1 MNDLER
7 KNISIL
13 TVDDDDEFRS
23 VVARRFQRRGYDVEH
38 SGSAA
43 DALAKAEQKHF
54 DVAILDIAMPE
65 MDGVRLLERLR
76 AVDPETQVI
85 MLTGQ
90 ATIETAIRAMKLG
103 AYDYLT
109 KPCELAELE
118 VHVERACEKGR
129 LARENQNL
137 RTALRRSAPP
147 TQIIG
152 ESAAINQVLRMIEKV
167 AATESNVLIQGESG
181 TGKELVARALHQGSP
196 RSDKPLVVIN
206 CAALQETLL
215 ESELFG
221 HEKGAFTSAVAAK
234 QGLFEVADGGTLFI
248 DEIGEMAGGLQAKLL
263 RVLEDGRFRRV
274 GSTKE
279 IKTDV
284 RIIAAT
290 NKDLA
295 KEVATNRFRDDLYFR
310 LNVITIPIP
319 PLRERTQDVP
329 LLVKYFL
336 SQGTRGPRAIDP
348 QALAALEAYRWP
360 GNVRELANV
369 IERAKI
375 LADGP
380 TILLRDLPMGIV
392 QPSIAATP
400 APSLHA
406 GVPVARSIGTN
417 LEELER
423 QHIQR
428 VLDAEGWN
436 KARAAR
442 SLGIS
447 RRRLYRLLEKHSLV
461 RHTVESSA
469 ASVPA

>member
-1 MNDLER
+1 MAEHESKD
-7 KNISIL
+7 ISIL
-13 TVDDDDEFRS
+13 TVDDDGEFRG
-23 VVARRFQRRGYDVEH
+23 VVARRFQRRGYDVAH
-38 SGSAA
+38 TGSPSE
-43 DALAKAEQKHF
+43 ALTMAEQKHF

-65 MDGVRLLERLR
+65 MDGIQLLERLR
-76 AVDPETQVI
+76 QIDPDTQAI

-90 ATIETAIRAMKLG
+90 GTIETAIRAMKLG

-118 VHVERACEKGR
+118 VQVERAYEKGQ
-129 LARENQNL
+129 LARENQRL
-137 RTALRRSAPP
+137 KTALRRSGPP

-152 ESAAINQVLRMIEKV
+152 NSSAIRQVLHMVEKV
-167 AATESNVLIQGESG
+167 AASDSSVLIQGESG
-181 TGKELVARALHQGSP
+181 TGKELVARALHAGSP
-196 RSDKPLVVIN
+196 RADKPLVVIN

-221 HEKGAFTSAVAAK
+221 HEKGAFTSAVAVK

-279 IKTDV
+279 LKTDV

-295 KEVATNRFRDDLYFR
+295 KEVAANRFRDDLYFR
-310 LNVITIPIP
+310 LNVITVPIP
-319 PLRERTQDVP
+319 ALRERSEDIP
-329 LLVKYFL
+329 LLVNYFL
-336 SQGTRGPRAIDP
+336 SQGARGPRSIDVD
-348 QALAALEAYRWP
+348 AMASLAAYHWP

-380 TILLRDLPMGIV
+380 NITLRDLPVGII
-392 QPSIAATP
+392 QPTSTVRTSEP
-400 APSLHA
+400 A
-406 GVPVARSIGTN
+406 VARVNGSN
-417 LEELER
+417 LEDLER
-423 QHIQR
+423 KHIQR
-428 VLDAEGWN
+428 VLEAEAWN

-442 SLGIS
+442 ALGIS
-447 RRRLYRLLEKHSLV
+447 RRRLYRLLAKLSLTKQTAQQA
-461 RHTVESSA
+461 RG
-469 ASVPA
+469 

>member
-1 MNDLER
+1 MADLDH

-13 TVDDDDEFRS
+13 TVDDDEEFRG
-23 VVARRFQRRGYDVEH
+23 VVARRFQRRGYDVAH
-38 SGSAA
+38 TGSPSE
-43 DALAKAEQKHF
+43 ALAMAEQKHF

-65 MDGVRLLERLR
+65 MDGVQLLERLR
-76 AVDPETQVI
+76 QIDPDTQPI

-90 ATIETAIRAMKLG
+90 GTIETAIRAMKLG

-118 VHVERACEKGR
+118 VQVERAYEKAQ

-137 RTALRRSAPP
+137 KSALRRSGPP

-152 ESAAINQVLRMIEKV
+152 NSPVIRQVLHMIERV
-167 AATESNVLIQGESG
+167 AATDSSVLVQGESG
-181 TGKELVARALHQGSP
+181 TGIELVARALHAGSP
-196 RSDKPLVVIN
+196 RADKPLVVIN

-279 IKTDV
+279 LKTDV

-290 NKDLA
+290 NKDLS
-295 KEVATNRFRDDLYFR
+295 KEVAASRFRDDLYFR

-319 PLRERTQDVP
+319 SLRERVEDIP
-329 LLVKYFL
+329 LLVNYFL
-336 SQGTRGPRAIDP
+336 SQGTRGPRAIDAD
-348 QALAALEAYRWP
+348 ALAALTAYRWP

-380 TILLRDLPMGIV
+380 SITLRDLPSGIV
-392 QPSIAATP
+392 QPSVAPRPGEPP
-400 APSLHA
+400 APPSNGMH
-406 GVPVARSIGTN
+406 
-417 LEELER
+417 LEDLQR
-423 QHIQR
+423 KHIQR
-428 VLDAEGWN
+428 ILETEAWN

-442 SLGIS
+442 ALGIS
-447 RRRLYRLLEKHSLV
+447 RRRLYRLLEKYNISK
-461 RHTVESSA
+461 
-469 ASVPA
+469 